1 MLSPKAGPPLDKGWD
16 TAGNMLE
23 CGHLMLREAREK
35 GAAILKARGDA
46 GTGGPFSR
54 GEVKSV
60 AYMGNVEEVMSQ
72 T

>member
-1 MLSPKAGPPLDKGWD
+1 
-16 TAGNMLE
+16 
-23 CGHLMLREAREK
+23 MLREAREK

-60 AYMGNVEEVMSQ
+60 AYMGNVEEMMSPDLGELRVKDGAVV
-72 T
+72 TDRGGRRPEGD